1 MSVKDILLAIAA
13 AFLALAS
20 RSLMKRS
27 LMRWTGK
34 VVPSLLEVDFWK
46 AASRRPMARA
56 LLLVELASWALT
68 AALVLKVAEGVL
80 GL

>member
-1 MSVKDILLAIAA
+1 MSTTDILLAIAA
-13 AFLALAS
+13 ASLALAS

-34 VVPSLLEVDFWK
+34 VVASLLEVDFWK
-46 AASRRPMARA
+46 AASRRPMTRA

-68 AALVLKVAEGVL
+68 VSMVLKVAEEVL